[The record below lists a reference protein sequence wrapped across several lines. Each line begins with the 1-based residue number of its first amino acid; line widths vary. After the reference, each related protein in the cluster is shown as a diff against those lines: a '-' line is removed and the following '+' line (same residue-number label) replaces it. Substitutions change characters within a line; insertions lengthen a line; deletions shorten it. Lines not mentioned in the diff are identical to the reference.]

1 MAIKASFSPGAGLL
15 SVFGDAAKNTVTVS
29 RNAAGTL
36 LVNGGAVAVAG
47 GPSTVA
53 NTAEIEVFGQGG
65 DDVITLDEANGALP
79 AALLFGGVGQRHA
92 DRRFGQ
98 RSAVR
103 PGSATTPSSARAAT
117 ISCSAATATTR

>member
-47 GPSTVA
+47 GPVDSR
-53 NTAEIEVFGQGG
+53 QY
-65 DDVITLDEANGALP
+65 
-79 AALLFGGVGQRHA
+79 RR
-92 DRRFGQ
+92 DR
-98 RSAVR
+98 SVR
-103 PGSATTPSSARAAT
+103 PGW
-117 ISCSAATATTR
+117 